1 MVLSLL
7 YPMHT
12 QSVRPVSEALVPKQ
26 YCFGAP
32 LVDLL
37 PYGEKY
43 PPTPLLSTPIMQLG
57 SFRTLVHCLMA
68 VGQDPLGPSFF
79 LCTLETT
86 LMAHRDVQEAHFK
99 D

>member
-7 YPMHT
+7 CPMHT
-12 QSVRPVSEALVPKQ
+12 QSLRPVSETLVPKQ

-37 PYGEKY
+37 PDGEKY
-43 PPTPLLSTPIMQLG
+43 PPTPLLLTPIMQLG

-68 VGQDPLGPSFF
+68 VGQDPLGTSFF
-79 LCTLETT
+79 LCTLETNLT
-86 LMAHRDVQEAHFK
+86 AHRDVQEAYFE